1 MSSADPTDVDLSTP
15 ASGDTLREAH
25 LGKVTC
31 TWLAEHLGIVGSVV
45 ATETTAL
52 LIVATL
58 VPMLVILPLLGI
70 VLNGTSSVLYT
81 ARTRTGPER

>member
-1 MSSADPTDVDLSTP
+1 M
-15 ASGDTLREAH
+15 
-25 LGKVTC
+25 TC

-52 LIVATL
+52 LIVATLFLPL